1 MPDQSYDNLQNRIA
15 QLESRVKE
23 LEKELKQAGQ
33 GKISSKEQNEQA
45 VQGSKDSSWD
55 ALQFGEKWLNN
66 IGIALLLIGIVFLFK
81 YSIDQGWLIPEVR
94 SAVGLISG
102 MLLLGFGLRMD
113 ESLNPFR
120 QMMMGAGIAAF
131 YITGFATFQLFTF
144 MPSTIV
150 WVFMISVTILSFLL
164 SVQQDEAVLAV
175 IGTIGALGTPFML
188 YSGDGDI
195 VGLMVYFAMIIGP
208 ASVLYIRKDWQ
219 SLLWSIAVGGMLVL
233 AAAVIPNLVNTD
245 DITSFERW
253 MMFGGILVWMLASW
267 LVPVFKVM
275 EYSRLS
281 KVDEVPGSSGED
293 IGSSIHLMALGVPV
307 IGVLL
312 SAGVWEWT
320 MNQAGMASVVM
331 AVLGGGG
338 LYPLFKNQKLA
349 GLASTH
355 AFLGLV
361 LATAGLF
368 LILEGNVL
376 FAVLVVELIALRYLA
391 YETGDKKI
399 SVGSHLLFGITVW
412 WLINRLQ
419 FGGEAVHLLNLS
431 TLTGLTLILAGGLW
445 IPQYLRRKDSQNI
458 YQVVSHL
465 LLLYW
470 LYQKLI
476 SFENGQAWISVVW
489 GLYAILLI
497 VLGLMRFGKH
507 VRMAGLLT
515 MLAVVIKL
523 FLVDLAQLQ
532 AIWRIL
538 LFMGFGSVLLIVGYL
553 IQSKFLETD
562 R

>member
-1 MPDQSYDNLQNRIA
+1 MPDQSYDKLQNRIER
-15 QLESRVKE
+15 LESRVKE
-23 LEKELKQAGQ
+23 LENELKQTGQ
-33 GKISSKEQNEQA
+33 GKIASKKQKEQA

-55 ALQFGEKWLNN
+55 ALQLGEKWLNN

-102 MLLLGFGLRMD
+102 ILLLGFGLRMD
-113 ESLNPFR
+113 ETLNPFR
-120 QMMMGAGIAAF
+120 QMVMGGGIAAF

-150 WVFMISVTILSFLL
+150 WLFMIAVTVLSFLL
-164 SVQQDEAVLAV
+164 SLQQDEAILAV
-175 IGTIGALGTPFML
+175 IGTLGALGTPFML
-188 YSGDGDI
+188 YSGDGEI

-208 ASVLYIRKDWQ
+208 ASILYIRKEWQ
-219 SLLWSIAVGGMLVL
+219 SLLWSITVGGLLVL
-233 AAAVIPNLVNTD
+233 AAAIITNLVGTD

-253 MMFGGILVWMLASW
+253 MMLGGIIVWILASW
-267 LVPVFKVM
+267 LVPVFKEM
-275 EYSRLS
+275 RESLIL
-281 KVDEVPGSSGED
+281 EVNNVLGSSDEG
-293 IGSSIHLMALGVPV
+293 IGSSIHIMALGVPV

-320 MNQAGMASVVM
+320 MNEAGMASMVM

-338 LYPLFKNQKLA
+338 FYSFSKTQKLP

-361 LATAGLF
+361 LLTAGLF

-376 FAVLVVELIALRYLA
+376 FAVFIVELIALRYLA
-391 YETGDKKI
+391 HHSGDKKI
-399 SVGSHLLFGITVW
+399 SIASHLLFGITVW

-419 FGGEAVHLLNLS
+419 MSGETAYLLNLS
-431 TLTGLTLILAGGLW
+431 TLSELTLILAGGLW
-445 IPQYLRRKDSQNI
+445 IPQYLHRNDSQNI
-458 YQVVSHL
+458 YQVLSHL

-476 SFENGQAWISVVW
+476 LFENGQAWISLAW

-497 VLGLMRFGKH
+497 VLGLVRFGKEI
-507 VRMAGLLT
+507 RMAGLVT
-515 MLAVVIKL
+515 MLVVVIKL

-538 LFMGFGSVLLIVGYL
+538 LFMGFGSVLLLVGYL
-553 IQSKFLETD
+553 IQSKFLE
-562 R
+562 RSS